1 MTIWVDADSC
11 PKSVREIICRASRR
25 TGTAAFFVANR
36 TIPLPRGNDIE
47 LVLHPDAD
55 SHILSRMAAGDMVVT
70 RDIPLAARIV
80 ERGVCVMNDRGTLY
94 TAENVGERLSIRD
107 YMKELR
113 DSGAV
118 LSQKDRFGKDER
130 AAFAATFDREL
141 TRLLARSSQ
150 QGSQQ

>member
-1 MTIWVDADSC
+1 MKIWVDADSC
-11 PKSVREIICRASRR
+11 PRSVREIICRASRR
-25 TGTAAFFVANR
+25 TGVAALFVANR
-36 TIPLPRGNDIE
+36 EIPLPRENNIE

-55 SHILSRMAAGDMVVT
+55 SHILASIAENDMVVT

-80 ERGVCVMNDRGTLY
+80 DRGVCVMNDRGTLY
-94 TAENVGERLSIRD
+94 TAENVRERLSIRD

-118 LSQKDRFGKDER
+118 LSQRDRFGKDER

-141 TRLLARSSQ
+141 TRLLSRSSQ
-150 QGSQQ
+150 QGHTQ